1 VWNWSLRLDGCH
13 CGRRKMKNCIF
24 SRLGNQP
31 IKSWKKLNNNLCLK
45 QGVNDPKNEK
55 YLEEKITKREI

>member
-1 VWNWSLRLDGCH
+1 
-13 CGRRKMKNCIF
+13 MKNCIF